1 MFKSINLVPR
11 WFNLSKPRLSSDNR
25 GKTSVNAVK
34 LSKITD
40 FVTKC
45 TQSRGLFICIYYLAS
60 RKCHLCV
67 TCSIT
72 GSIVYFVF
80 IYLFTY
86 CVLFVLDSEIL
97 IFIRE
102 SICIY
107 TSCATIPGRFTSLH
121 YVCASRK
128 KSYAFVCKNGNVWNK

>member
-1 MFKSINLVPR
+1 MIHDSSWLNHESWIYYKLYNLKQT
-11 WFNLSKPRLSSDNR
+11 FYGHN
-25 GKTSVNAVK
+25 
-34 LSKITD
+34 I
-40 FVTKC
+40 FVTKS

-60 RKCHLCV
+60 RKWHFCV

-97 IFIRE
+97 ILRQVIRE
-102 SICIY
+102 LICIY

-121 YVCASRK
+121 YVCNLKNAFE
-128 KSYAFVCKNGNVWNK
+128 SYAFVCKNGNVWNK